1 MKRFLY
7 ALFIIPVCLLSA
19 VTIAYLFS
27 KGGMLFSV
35 RSVRVNG
42 LSQLTESEVV
52 AKIGPF
58 LNTSIFQV
66 DVEGIERVL
75 ATHAYVREAR
85 IKRVFPFSLIV
96 DVREKQ
102 PAAMWVTSTGDVM
115 VLDELGEPYRRIMRY
130 DRGLFLISAPDKEAA
145 KAVFQQVERWTHEG
159 IIKNEA
165 ISEVAYHDGGITL
178 FGREQGVQI
187 ILGREEQQKRLK
199 KALAILHD
207 ARQRGLLIRCIDARF
222 EKGAIIQERK
232 G

>member
-19 VTIAYLFS
+19 VTMAYLFS

-42 LSQLTESEVV
+42 LSQLTEREVV
-52 AKIGPF
+52 TKIGPY
-58 LNTSIFQV
+58 LNTNIFQV

-75 ATHAYVREAR
+75 GAHPFVRQAR

-102 PAAMWVTSTGDVM
+102 PSAMWVTPKGDVM
-115 VLDELGEPYRRIMRY
+115 VLDELGESFRGIMRN
-130 DRGLFLISAPDKEAA
+130 DRGLFLISAPDREAA
-145 KAVFQQVERWTHEG
+145 KTVFQQVERWNREG
-159 IIKNEA
+159 IIKQEN
-165 ISEVAYHDGGITL
+165 ISEVAYYDGGLTV

-199 KALAILHD
+199 KALAILND